1 MRGSVWKRH
10 IFTAEDQLKMNL
22 FLLVFKTD
30 CLLFHLLLLRGSAA
44 AAAALLAICS
54 LIETS
59 LSSKER
65 RTTVRCQKKID

>member
-1 MRGSVWKRH
+1 MRH

-22 FLLVFKTD
+22 FLLVFKMD

-44 AAAALLAICS
+44 AEALLAICS

>member
-22 FLLVFKTD
+22 FLLVFKMD
-30 CLLFHLLLLRGSAA
+30 CLLFHLLLLRGSA